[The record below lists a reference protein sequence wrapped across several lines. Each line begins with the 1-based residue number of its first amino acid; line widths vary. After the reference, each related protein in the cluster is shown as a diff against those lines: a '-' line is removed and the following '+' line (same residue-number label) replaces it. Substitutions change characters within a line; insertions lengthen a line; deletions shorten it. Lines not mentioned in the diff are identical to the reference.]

1 MSHRYHRRIYVK
13 KNYIFLLEI
22 FLNNIKVPKRIKI
35 HKMSD
40 STDIEINFD
49 DITLVQESWKHVS
62 KDGGLTIYGV
72 RMMTMYLFFIFIF
85 IA

>member
-1 MSHRYHRRIYVK
+1 
-13 KNYIFLLEI
+13 
-22 FLNNIKVPKRIKI
+22 
-35 HKMSD
+35 MSD

-72 RMMTMYLFFIFIF
+72 RMMTMYLFFIFIAYKGM
-85 IA
+85 ILYLRISLN

>member
-1 MSHRYHRRIYVK
+1 
-13 KNYIFLLEI
+13 
-22 FLNNIKVPKRIKI
+22 
-35 HKMSD
+35 MSD
-40 STDIEINFD
+40 STSDIEINFD